1 MTLINTSA
9 SIPNAMWAT
18 VRMFTTPSTRYQ
30 IDDLLLLLSPPSVHK
45 QEEDAREKSPARRAV
60 DTLQELGILEKS
72 GDEIKLSVEHQ
83 ELAGATLRTFLDRLR
98 MACLA
103 TKHNDGLLGESDRG
117 ALDLTRALAWFLT
130 QDPMGR
136 PLGWAEV
143 QVLQSSVDWPSGLVF
158 SNDTRWVRFTHWAPA
173 LGFSAQSTLFGNDV
187 ARTLIPDCTAAVRAT
202 CERLWPTGA
211 RLQAEDFVAHLAA
224 ELPVLPE
231 GEYARQLGLSASDPR
246 RLSPVLSFALLSGRD
261 EGWISLIRRQDS
273 QRDVVLVDADRIDR
287 AQRVTDIE
295 VHGSNGE

>member
-18 VRMFTTPSTRYQ
+18 VRMFTTLSTRYRVEE
-30 IDDLLLLLSPPSVHK
+30 LLLMLSPPSVHQ
-45 QEEDAREKSPARRAV
+45 QEEDAKDKPPARRAV

-72 GDEIKLSVEHQ
+72 GDEIKLSAEHQ
-83 ELAGATLRTFLDRLR
+83 ELAGATRRTYLDRLR
-98 MACLA
+98 IACLA
-103 TKHNDGLLGESDRG
+103 TKHNDGLLGETDRG

-130 QDPMGR
+130 QDPIGP
-136 PLGWAEV
+136 PLGWTEV
-143 QVLQSSVDWPSGLVF
+143 QPLQSPMNWSSGLVF

-173 LGFSAQSTLFGNDV
+173 LGFAAQSALLGNDL
-187 ARTLIPDCTAAVRAT
+187 ARTLIPDCTTAIQAT
-202 CERLWPTGA
+202 TERLWPTGA
-211 RLQAEDFVAHLAA
+211 LLQAEEFVARLAA

-231 GEYARQLGLSASDPR
+231 GEYARQLGLSANDPR
-246 RLSPVLSFALLSGRD
+246 KLSPALSFALLRGRD

-273 QRDVVLVDADRIDR
+273 QHDVVLIDPDRVDR

-295 VHGSNGE
+295 VHGSHGE